1 MCVPA
6 PGWPRPLYTCCL
18 PALVRARPSLTERE
32 LSWGQQPAPARS
44 LTASADTRE
53 TETPLPGPG
62 NPDRGA
68 EHTALDN
75 CYQTGITTSNYVPSC
90 CLQCPDPS
98 SPVPDGR
105 NTSRVNRK
113 QNNKAGLRLFIR
125 GFCLPQPG
133 RVFVCRLLCD
143 TDVTLQLSGS
153 PQNNLRGPKMFSKLI
168 SSHHWVI
175 TDHPDAE
182 PGSGRVRHQA
192 MNLKKRRVTGAWP
205 GPVLA
210 TPVTGKAVID
220 WRKEK
225 SHCLLYLVL
234 TEPAIMSS
242 VYTQI

>member
-1 MCVPA
+1 
-6 PGWPRPLYTCCL
+6 
-18 PALVRARPSLTERE
+18 
-32 LSWGQQPAPARS
+32 
-44 LTASADTRE
+44 
-53 TETPLPGPG
+53 
-62 NPDRGA
+62 
-68 EHTALDN
+68 
-75 CYQTGITTSNYVPSC
+75 
-90 CLQCPDPS
+90 
-98 SPVPDGR
+98 
-105 NTSRVNRK
+105 
-113 QNNKAGLRLFIR
+113 
-125 GFCLPQPG
+125 
-133 RVFVCRLLCD
+133 
-143 TDVTLQLSGS
+143 
-153 PQNNLRGPKMFSKLI
+153 MFSKLI